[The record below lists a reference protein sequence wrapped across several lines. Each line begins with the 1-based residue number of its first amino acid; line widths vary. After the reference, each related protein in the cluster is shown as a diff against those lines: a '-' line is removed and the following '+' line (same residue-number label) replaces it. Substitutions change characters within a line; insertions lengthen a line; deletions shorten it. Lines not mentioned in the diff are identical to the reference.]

1 MLLAAGAIWYRSRHR
16 PRGGPNAATAAQVAQ
31 LQAVQLYKSL
41 EEAMAARGVPRR
53 IATPPLGHV
62 QALLAIRHPIA
73 VEAHALTALYL
84 EARFGDR
91 HLSAAE
97 RAQFSARVK
106 ALRTPPPTD
115 RNLRRVA

>member
-1 MLLAAGAIWYRSRHR
+1 
-16 PRGGPNAATAAQVAQ
+16 
-31 LQAVQLYKSL
+31 L

-73 VEAHALTALYL
+73 AEAHALTVLYL

-91 HLSAAE
+91 HLIVSE
-97 RAQFSARVK
+97 RAQFAARVK
-106 ALRTPPPTD
+106 ALRTPPPAD